1 MNAGRN
7 SVLRQIAPPL
17 LFLLLVLL
25 LWEAAVLWFQT
36 PVYLLPGP
44 LRVAQAAIANGGGIV
59 QSTAI
64 TAVAAGCGFAASVLV
79 GVVVALIF
87 SQSQAI
93 RSSCYPY
100 AIFLQTVP
108 IVAIAPLIITW
119 FGYGFQ
125 SVVIVAFVI
134 SLFPVITNATT
145 GMVAI
150 DPLLLDL
157 FQLHNATR
165 WQILFKLR
173 LPNSVPYVVTGAKTS
188 SGLAVVGAIVGE
200 FFVGAG
206 TGRYGLGF
214 LIRQKLELLQT
225 PDMFAAV
232 IASTLLG
239 VAIFASVS
247 LTGAT
252 VLARWYNP
260 AAEARQP

>member
-1 MNAGRN
+1 MNARRL
-7 SVLRQIAPPL
+7 SWLRRIVPPV
-17 LFLLLVLL
+17 LFLVLVLV
-25 LWEAAVLWFQT
+25 LWEAAVLWFQA
-36 PVYLLPGP
+36 PIYLLPGP
-44 LRVAQAAIANGGGIV
+44 LRVAQAALDNWSGIA

-64 TAVAAGCGFAASVLV
+64 TAVAAGCGFAASLVL
-79 GVVVALIF
+79 GVIVALVF

-134 SLFPVITNATT
+134 SLFPIITNATA

-157 FQLHNATR
+157 FHLHNATR

-173 LPNSVPYVVTGAKTS
+173 LPNSVPFVVTGAKTVQRP
-188 SGLAVVGAIVGE
+188 GRRGRDRRRVFRRCRHGPLRFGIPDTAETGAAADAGYVRGGDRLDAAGCGD
-200 FFVGAG
+200 FRFHQPGGSHGAG
-206 TGRYGLGF
+206 A
-214 LIRQKLELLQT
+214 
-225 PDMFAAV
+225 MV
-232 IASTLLG
+232 
-239 VAIFASVS
+239 
-247 LTGAT
+247 
-252 VLARWYNP
+252 
-260 AAEARQP
+260 